1 MTVRSNSNAAR
12 DIAFHLHSYTNA
24 KKNEA
29 EGSLVISHG
38 KGVYIYD
45 DDGKEYIEGLSGL

>member
-1 MTVRSNSNAAR
+1 MTLRSNSAAAR

-29 EGSLVISHG
+29 EGSLVAGQRQGH
-38 KGVYIYD
+38 
-45 DDGKEYIEGLSGL
+45 LCL